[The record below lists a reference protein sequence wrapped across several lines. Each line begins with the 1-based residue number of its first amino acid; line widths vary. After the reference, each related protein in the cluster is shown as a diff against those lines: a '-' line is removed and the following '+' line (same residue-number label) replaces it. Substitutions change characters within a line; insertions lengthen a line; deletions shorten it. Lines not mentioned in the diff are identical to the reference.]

1 MLQTNRN
8 RISPPVTTTVDMSH
22 GDGLQV
28 TRRYAGQ
35 RDARQVVEA
44 LMRCHDS

>member
-1 MLQTNRN
+1 MLHTSRN
-8 RISPPVTTTVDMSH
+8 HISPIVTTTVDTSRA
-22 GDGLQV
+22 LQV
-28 TRRYAGQ
+28 TRRFAGE

>member
-1 MLQTNRN
+1 MLHTRN
-8 RISPPVTTTVDMSH
+8 HISPPVTTTVDMSH
-22 GDGLQV
+22 GYGLQV
-28 TRRYAGQ
+28 TRRFVGE

>member
-1 MLQTNRN
+1 MLHTNRN

-22 GDGLQV
+22 GLQV
-28 TRRYAGQ
+28 TRRYVGE